1 MKITRHSFE
10 IMDKMIS
17 AEPPESGGILGS
29 SDGKCITDVILDKTD
44 QTASKCCR
52 YEPNVDYLNE
62 CIAEWLD
69 RNISFKGIFHT
80 HFAGVATLSDADIQY
95 IESIMQAM
103 PAQIEY
109 LYFPIFVLP
118 ERELVSYKAKK
129 TGTKINIIRE
139 ETIFS

>member
-1 MKITRHSFE
+1 
-10 IMDKMIS
+10 
-17 AEPPESGGILGS
+17 
-29 SDGKCITDVILDKTD
+29 
-44 QTASKCCR
+44 
-52 YEPNVDYLNE
+52 
-62 CIAEWLD
+62 
-69 RNISFKGIFHT
+69 
-80 HFAGVATLSDADIQY
+80 
-95 IESIMQAM
+95 MQAM